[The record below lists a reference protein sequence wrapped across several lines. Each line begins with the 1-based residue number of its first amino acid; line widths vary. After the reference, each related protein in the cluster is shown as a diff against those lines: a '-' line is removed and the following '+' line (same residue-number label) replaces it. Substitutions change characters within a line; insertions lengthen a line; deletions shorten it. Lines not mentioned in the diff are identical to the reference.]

1 MPAMIADDYLDN
13 SPITP
18 DVTRKPPRLLRKPK
32 LREKIACKQV
42 QTRSTR
48 SRRNIKV
55 PLNYQDFVE
64 PIMEEDN
71 YKYTCKD
78 CGKGYSNQRNLRR
91 HRNQVHENKVK
102 YFRCSV
108 VEFEKTYFRREYLL
122 LHLQSAHQISREEA
136 KEQAKRASHETGN
149 RNDVK
154 SPRKK
159 AKVLCNVHG
168 PVVSPSE
175 PSTLKQSENAASASE
190 QDKYVDFI
198 DLQADSSEFN
208 PDVDRTCS
216 QENIPETDKEDTFYE
231 HDELLD
237 SLAEISN
244 DLDEQAMDTESFPGP
259 SGLAD
264 RSTLRQYSPTK
275 LQNSYQTVKNR
286 GMAVHKAFV
295 VYSVPLTT
303 LRDRVDGR
311 IHIDTVKSGPAPL
324 FSQEEE
330 AKLVDH
336 VKMMAAYGYGYS
348 RSETIMMA
356 SDFTVYLQKRPK
368 EKPLTNQWYY
378 NFMSRWSEEIKF
390 VKPRALEA
398 SRAKS
403 ATKEKVE
410 SYF

>member
-1 MPAMIADDYLDN
+1 M
-13 SPITP
+13 
-18 DVTRKPPRLLRKPK
+18 LR
-32 LREKIACKQV
+32 
-42 QTRSTR
+42 
-48 SRRNIKV
+48 IK
-55 PLNYQDFVE
+55 
-64 PIMEEDN
+64 
-71 YKYTCKD
+71 
-78 CGKGYSNQRNLRR
+78 
-91 HRNQVHENKVK
+91 
-102 YFRCSV
+102 
-108 VEFEKTYFRREYLL
+108 
-122 LHLQSAHQISREEA
+122 
-136 KEQAKRASHETGN
+136 
-149 RNDVK
+149 
-154 SPRKK
+154 
-159 AKVLCNVHG
+159 
-168 PVVSPSE
+168 
-175 PSTLKQSENAASASE
+175 
-190 QDKYVDFI
+190 
-198 DLQADSSEFN
+198 
-208 PDVDRTCS
+208 
-216 QENIPETDKEDTFYE
+216 
-231 HDELLD
+231 
-237 SLAEISN
+237 
-244 DLDEQAMDTESFPGP
+244 
-259 SGLAD
+259 D